1 MKCIVELSRP
11 PLFLKLFLL
20 PFFFP
25 IFQKVLDKTE
35 EENIVTENI
44 KNKLTDNDDDADVF
58 CFFARGREVVV
69 VFLLLLL
76 LLLGL
81 SRKVDWWW
89 SSRFALF
96 LRRVENTKQPREAYL
111 DGDESSSDDGDDGNE
126 FFFFFFRHGRGVER
140 GRHR

>member
-1 MKCIVELSRP
+1 VKCIVELSRP

-58 CFFARGREVVV
+58 CFFAREVVV
-69 VFLLLLL
+69 VVLF
-76 LLLGL
+76 LLGL
-81 SRKVDWWW
+81 SSRKGEWW
-89 SSRFALF
+89 RALF
-96 LRRVENTKQPREAYL
+96 LRPRVEKKKQPGEAYL
-111 DGDESSSDDGDDGNE
+111 DGD
-126 FFFFFFRHGRGVER
+126 
-140 GRHR
+140 